1 MQKNIE
7 KGEVFTNENIIAKRP
22 ALGISPMRWEKII
35 EKKRKNFILDD
46 KIII

>member
-22 ALGISPMRWEKII
+22 ALGISPMRWEKLL
-35 EKKRKNFILDD
+35 EKKQEKFYIR
-46 KIII
+46 